1 MNTGTQ
7 IAKSTLIARVC
18 AQLDFIVKHDIQA
31 DHPDRFEALCDILA
45 RASNVTTVGG
55 ADLITRQLESIHR

>member
-1 MNTGTQ
+1 MNTDTR
-7 IAKSTLIARVC
+7 IAKAVLVGRVC
-18 AQLDFIVKHDIQA
+18 AQIDFIVKHDIQA
-31 DHPDRFEALCDILA
+31 DNIDRFEALCDILA